1 MDRSGGTAAPR
12 GVTAAPRGRRFGS
25 RYAEDPRRA
34 RLTDP
39 TPDPAGAAPEPRRAP
54 QFAAPKPH
62 GADHGYVHGGAHP
75 STREQL
81 VARLREG
88 RPTPLVWT
96 PETEGIVPPWTVPYL
111 FEAYREHGLRHSR
124 KVALTWLGIS
134 LALLGWA
141 ATFGHFVF
149 VNGFVIVGFLAA
161 SIALYSA
168 LEWGRFRRLTPDK
181 LAVEVRERRARLPPR
196 AGPARWTQVLAGSIG
211 LVVLVQS
218 VWAVANKHVPVLPG
232 TDANLESIDVAG
244 VVHVAV
250 TQGHEY
256 WRLLSGAYLHDGLLH
271 FGFNVMAI
279 LALGRF
285 LEAFAHRVYV
295 PLVFLLTALAAST
308 TSVVVHHAEASVGA
322 SGGVLGLFGFLAV
335 MARVRRDMLPPGFGR
350 AILADIAV
358 ITLMGILGAGYV
370 DNAAHAGGFVS
381 GAALGWLMIPRGG
394 RTPYWEPSR
403 AIRALGTAALAILVL
418 AGVATSA
425 LLVARLFFRM

>member
-1 MDRSGGTAAPR
+1 MTQPIPEPPG
-12 GVTAAPRGRRFGS
+12 
-25 RYAEDPRRA
+25 
-34 RLTDP
+34 
-39 TPDPAGAAPEPRRAP
+39 GAAPGPRRAP
-54 QFAAPKPH
+54 IFVAPKPH
-62 GADHGYVHGGAHP
+62 EADYGYVHGGAHP
-75 STREQL
+75 ATREQL

-111 FEAYREHGLRHSR
+111 FEAYRDHGLRHSR
-124 KVALTWLGIS
+124 KVALTWLAIS

-149 VNGFVIVGFLAA
+149 VNGFVLVGFLAA
-161 SIALYSA
+161 SIALYSV
-168 LEWGRFRRLTPDK
+168 LEWGRFRRLSPDK

-196 AGPARWTQVLAGSIG
+196 SGPARWTQVLAGSIG
-211 LVVLVQS
+211 LVVLVQC
-218 VWAVANKHVPVLPG
+218 VFAVAHGHVPVLPG
-232 TDANLESIDVAG
+232 TTMNLESIDAAG
-244 VVHVAV
+244 VVNVAIR
-250 TQGHEY
+250 QGRQY

-271 FGFNVMAI
+271 FGFNVMGI

-285 LEAFAHRVYV
+285 LEAFAHRAYV

-308 TSVVVHHAEASVGA
+308 ASVMAGLSDASVGA

-335 MARVRRDMLPPGFGR
+335 MARIRRDMLPPGFGR

-358 ITLMGILGAGYV
+358 ITVMGVLGAGYV

-394 RTPYWEPSR
+394 RTPYWEPSP
-403 AIRALGTAALAILVL
+403 AIRTLGTVALAILVL
-418 AGVATSA
+418 GALATAG
-425 LLVARLFFRM
+425 LLVVRLFF

>member
-1 MDRSGGTAAPR
+1 MTQPI
-12 GVTAAPRGRRFGS
+12 P
-25 RYAEDPRRA
+25 EP
-34 RLTDP
+34 
-39 TPDPAGAAPEPRRAP
+39 PDGAAPGPRRAP
-54 QFAAPKPH
+54 IFVAPKPH
-62 GADHGYVHGGAHP
+62 EADYGYVHGGAHP
-75 STREQL
+75 ATREQL

-111 FEAYREHGLRHSR
+111 FEAYRDHGLRHSR

-149 VNGFVIVGFLAA
+149 VNGFVLVGFLAA
-161 SIALYSA
+161 SIALYSV
-168 LEWGRFRRLTPDK
+168 LEWGRFRRLSPDK

-196 AGPARWTQVLAGSIG
+196 SGPARWTQVLAGSIG

-218 VWAVANKHVPVLPG
+218 VFAVAHGHVPVLPG
-232 TDANLESIDVAG
+232 TTMNLESIDAAG
-244 VVHVAV
+244 VVNQSI
-250 TQGHEY
+250 TQGRQY

-271 FGFNVMAI
+271 FGFNVMGI

-285 LEAFAHRVYV
+285 LEAFAHRAYV

-308 TSVVVHHAEASVGA
+308 ASVMAGLSDASVGA

-335 MARVRRDMLPPGFGR
+335 MARIRRDMLPPGFGR

-358 ITLMGILGAGYV
+358 ITVMGVLGAGYV

-394 RTPYWEPSR
+394 RTPYWEPSP
-403 AIRALGTAALAILVL
+403 AIRVLGTVALAILVL
-418 AGVATSA
+418 GALATSA
-425 LLVARLFFRM
+425 LLVARLFF